1 MDQKLS
7 DKGNEWHTIACTFKI
22 FFGGRKGTEKMEA
35 CMAQDTLCLFSNL
48 DACIC
53 DNLLAY
59 RHINGDTLKFIISSN
74 LISDTLACCSD
85 PEISTVRS
93 NPLVKKL

>member
-1 MDQKLS
+1 MDQKLP

-59 RHINGDTLKFIISSN
+59 RHINGDTLKFIISMQPYI
-74 LISDTLACCSD
+74 LI
-85 PEISTVRS
+85 
-93 NPLVKKL
+93 